1 MQNITSTNGLKNAIQ
16 LLEAQREIKELQ
28 LKEDLQHAYNS
39 FKPLNLLKN
48 TLDDV
53 ASSPLL
59 IENILGTTISLATGY
74 ITKKIIIGN
83 SDNKFRKLLGSV
95 FQFGVINA
103 VAIRTGSLKMLG
115 RSIYHVFHKKEKI
128 L

>member
-115 RSIYHVFHKKEKI
+115 RSIYHVFHKKKKI